1 MIDMI
6 FPATCHC
13 GSNSSEHRFG
23 EQRWLCVH
31 CKRQMWMPI
40 ETAPKDGTWLL
51 VFGFWYPHGE
61 YSGIALGAYL
71 PAEEMWTFDGD
82 LMCRPTHWMPL
93 PEPPRH
99 D

>member
-23 EQRWLCVH
+23 EQRWLCSH

-40 ETAPKDGTWLL
+40 DYPPMGDNDVL
-51 VFGFWYPHGE
+51 VFCDGEIVIGCLSHGRWWIDQIRYE
-61 YSGIALGAYL
+61 KHK
-71 PAEEMWTFDGD
+71 
-82 LMCRPTHWMPL
+82 PTHWMPL